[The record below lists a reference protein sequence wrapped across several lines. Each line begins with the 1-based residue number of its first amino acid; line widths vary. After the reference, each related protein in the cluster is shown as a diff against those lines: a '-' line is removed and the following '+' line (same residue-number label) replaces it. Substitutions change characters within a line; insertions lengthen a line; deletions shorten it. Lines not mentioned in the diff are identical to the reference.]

1 MKNTSLVNKN
11 RGIVKWAGGK
21 QRILQE
27 ILSLFPA
34 SIENYY
40 EPFCGGGSIF
50 MNLQN
55 FQYDNKYISDGNSY
69 LINLY
74 LSIRDNPLEVIE
86 VLKGL
91 AIQDSK
97 EFYLKSRK
105 SFPSLSGIEQAAM
118 FLYINRTCFNGI
130 YRENSK
136 GDFNVPYGSE
146 VSFDTIVQEENLL
159 KVSGL
164 TQDINFSCFLF
175 DDFCK
180 MVSGKEDFSNCFFYF
195 DPPYY
200 NTFSGYLKDVF
211 SEESHVELS
220 KLCELIDTKGGKFV
234 LSNSNEDFVRN
245 LYSKFEIK
253 DIEVKRSISAKTES
267 RKKINEIVVYN

>member
-1 MKNTSLVNKN
+1 MTKTLLVNRN

-21 QRILQE
+21 QRILEE

-34 SIENYY
+34 SVENYY

-50 MNLQN
+50 LNSQG
-55 FQYDNKYISDGNSY
+55 FQYNNRYISDGNIY

-74 LSIRDNPLEVIE
+74 LMVRDNPGEVIE
-86 VLKGL
+86 SLKSL
-91 AIQDSK
+91 AIQNSK
-97 EFYLKSRK
+97 EFYLESRK
-105 SFPSLSGIEQAAM
+105 SLPNLSGIEQAAM

-159 KVSGL
+159 KVSSL
-164 TQDINFSCFLF
+164 IQNVNFSHFLF
-175 DDFCK
+175 DDFSK
-180 MVSGKEDFSNCFFYF
+180 MVSKKEDLSSCFFYF

-200 NTFSGYLKDVF
+200 NTFSSYLKNVF
-211 SEESHVELS
+211 NEESHVELS
-220 KLCELIDTKGGKFV
+220 KLCELIDIKGGKFV

-245 LYSKFEIK
+245 LYSRFEIK

-267 RKKINEIVVYN
+267 RKKINEIVVCN